1 MDLFKMLGQFKDM
14 QARLQ
19 ATQAELEQRSFTA
32 LAGGGAV
39 TAEVNGKLQLR
50 AIRLDPGVVDPTDIA
65 GLEDLILVAVNDA
78 QRKAAEAMQLE
89 LGKLTGGM
97 DLPFKLPF

>member
-50 AIRLDPGVVDPTDIA
+50 SLRLDPGVVDPTDIA

>member
-19 ATQAELEQRSFTA
+19 AAQAELEQRTFTA

-39 TAEVNGKLQLR
+39 TAVVNGKLQLQQL
-50 AIRLDPGVVDPTDIA
+50 RLDPAVVDPADTA
-65 GLEDLILVAVNDA
+65 GLEDLILVAVGDA

-89 LGKLTGGM
+89 LGKLTGGL

>member
-50 AIRLDPGVVDPTDIA
+50 SLRLDPGVVDPADIA

>member
-1 MDLFKMLGQFKDM
+1 MDLFKMLGQLKDM
-14 QARLQ
+14 QARFQ
-19 ATQAELEQRSFTA
+19 AVQGELEQRTFTA

-39 TAEVNGKLQLR
+39 TAVVNGKLQLQQL
-50 AIRLDPGVVDPTDIA
+50 RLDPSVVDPADTA
-65 GLEDLILVAVNDA
+65 GLEDLILLAVGDA

-89 LGKLTGGM
+89 LGKLTGGI

>member
-39 TAEVNGKLQLR
+39 MAEVNGKLQLR
-50 AIRLDPGVVDPTDIA
+50 SLRLDPGVVDPADIA

>member
-32 LAGGGAV
+32 LSGGGAV

-50 AIRLDPGVVDPTDIA
+50 SLRLDPGVVDPADIA

>member
-39 TAEVNGKLQLR
+39 TAEVNCKLQLR
-50 AIRLDPGVVDPTDIA
+50 ALRLDPGVVDPTDIA

>member
-50 AIRLDPGVVDPTDIA
+50 ALRLDPGVVDPTDIA

>member
-39 TAEVNGKLQLR
+39 AAEVNGKLQLR
-50 AIRLDPGVVDPTDIA
+50 SLRLDPGVVDPTDIA

>member
-50 AIRLDPGVVDPTDIA
+50 ALRLDPAVVDPADIA